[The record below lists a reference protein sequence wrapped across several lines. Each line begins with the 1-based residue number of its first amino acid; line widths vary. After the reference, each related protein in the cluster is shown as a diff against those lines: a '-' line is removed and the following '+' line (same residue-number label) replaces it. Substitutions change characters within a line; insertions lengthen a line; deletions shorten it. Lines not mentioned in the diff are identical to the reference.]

1 MRCLSFFVASNN
13 WWSDGFL
20 SDMEDA
26 HTVDLSLDEG
36 EKSNAFFA
44 VYDGH
49 GGTLKTFFSHW
60 SYFLILFCRWQS
72 VQLFSDQ
79 RSQEACNWNGISRE
93 TVRGSAEES
102 FFGHGWGFPRRL
114 FRTFLSAGFPTSK
127 PQTALDPT
135 HAKNS
140 SGCTAIAVLVIGDDK
155 IYVVCH
161 SSFILCNNAK
171 HLTASI
177 YQANAGD
184 SRSVLSVK
192 GEVKPLSFDH
202 KPSNKSLSHSM
213 VVMNEF

>member
-1 MRCLSFFVASNN
+1 MVVRSKRFSVIGVIFSSRFVGDKVSNFSAINVHKRLVTETAYHEKRYEEALKRAFLGTDEDFLAGYFVPSCLL
-13 WWSDGFL
+13 DFL
-20 SDMEDA
+20 
-26 HTVDLSLDEG
+26 
-36 EKSNAFFA
+36 
-44 VYDGH
+44 
-49 GGTLKTFFSHW
+49 
-60 SYFLILFCRWQS
+60 
-72 VQLFSDQ
+72 
-79 RSQEACNWNGISRE
+79 
-93 TVRGSAEES
+93 
-102 FFGHGWGFPRRL
+102 
-114 FRTFLSAGFPTSK
+114 

-135 HAKNS
+135 RAKNS

-155 IYVVCH
+155 IYVVCD

-192 GEVKPLSFDH
+192 GAVKPLSFDH